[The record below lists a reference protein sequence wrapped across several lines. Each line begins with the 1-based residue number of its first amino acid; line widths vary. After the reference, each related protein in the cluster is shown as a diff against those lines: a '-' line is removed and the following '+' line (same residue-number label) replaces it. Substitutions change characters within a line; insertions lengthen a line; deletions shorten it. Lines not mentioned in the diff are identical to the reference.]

1 MPDNSQA
8 LSDNQKLAA
17 DIREAMVILA
27 KVIRKFGDAP
37 WPLMERFQRELK
49 ALEDREALLESLL
62 DEAPDSGSKRSDL
75 LDFGSAHHLRDA
87 RFSASLSADILANH
101 HRHIEAACS
110 CGPSMYNAIHSPI
123 QPPACASQR
132 RVGSYIC
139 DAFCSA

>member
-1 MPDNSQA
+1 MPDTPQP

-62 DEAPDSGSKRSDL
+62 DEGPDRASKGSDL
-75 LDFGSAHHLRDA
+75 PDFG
-87 RFSASLSADILANH
+87 
-101 HRHIEAACS
+101 
-110 CGPSMYNAIHSPI
+110 
-123 QPPACASQR
+123 
-132 RVGSYIC
+132 
-139 DAFCSA
+139 